1 VSATVRLND
10 GREMPLLGLGTW
22 QLPDEDA
29 SALVRTAIEA
39 GYRLIDTAALYRN
52 ERGVGE
58 GVLGAEG
65 VWITTKVW
73 NSDHGADQ
81 TRRAVRES
89 LDRLGVGSI
98 DLYLIHWPAPRANRF
113 VETWATLLEM
123 RDEGLLR
130 SIGVSNFNI
139 DHLERIERET
149 GVIPAVNQI
158 ELHPGF
164 QQRALAEYH
173 RAKGIV
179 TQSWSPL
186 GQGNLLR
193 EPRILHLAEKHRA
206 GAAQVIIAWHI
217 AQGFSAIPKSA
228 SPERLRANLGALG
241 LRLDDEDMAV
251 LAAMDDPQG
260 RVGPDPLHFE

>member
-1 VSATVRLND
+1 VSVVRLND

-29 SALVRTAIEA
+29 PAFVRTAIEA

-58 GVLGAEG
+58 GVAGAEG
-65 VWITTKVW
+65 VWITTKLW
-73 NSDHGADQ
+73 NSEHGAER

-89 LDRLGVGSI
+89 LDRLGRGAI
-98 DLYLIHWPAPRANRF
+98 DLYLIHWPAPRADGF
-113 VETWATLLEM
+113 VETWRTFVELRE
-123 RDEGLLR
+123 EGLLR

-139 DHLERIERET
+139 DHLERVQRET

-158 ELHPGF
+158 ELHSAF
-164 QQRALAEYH
+164 QQRELTAYH
-173 RAKGIV
+173 RDKGIV

-186 GQGNLLR
+186 GQGNALNDARALR
-193 EPRILHLAEKHRA
+193 LAEKHHCSP
-206 GAAQVIIAWHI
+206 AQLIIAWHL

-228 SPERLRANLGALG
+228 NPERLRDNLRASQLE
-241 LRLDDEDMAV
+241 LDDEDLAA
-251 LAAMDDPQG
+251 LAAMDDPHG
-260 RVGPDPLHFE
+260 RVGPDPLSFE